1 MITGIH
7 IENFALIKSQH
18 FGPGSGLN
26 IVTGETGAGKSLLA
40 AAIAGIFGEDVSS
53 DQILHGQ
60 SRLDIQCEL
69 ELSPEKCG
77 MIADMTG
84 VEADDDI
91 YVLSRTIQDKGKN
104 SVRLNGSIISLS
116 MLRQIGELVFDFHTQ
131 NETKQLLKKENQTRL
146 LDQFCSPGFL
156 KKLEE
161 YNRVFNSDISSR
173 DKLIRLMNDIRDKEA
188 RRDILNYQIT
198 EIEDTAPDEKTY
210 NELRERKDLLINSEK
225 IARSL
230 GTITKLLSDDD
241 VTGEDTAEKIRSAAR
256 EFGSLSGFYAQY
268 SKIET
273 DLEDIYW
280 KIKDISENVKLRIQ
294 ELEYDPLEIDEI
306 ISRIDAVDKLKKK
319 YGDTIS
325 DIHKTLD
332 EKKRELDELINSEI
346 SIAKL
351 DETIAENRK
360 KLTML
365 DEALLDER
373 NKAAVRLSKN
383 IVDELRDLDMPDVH
397 FEVRFSKKNLK
408 DREFA
413 LNGSHEARFAISTN
427 KGQPLKNLD
436 EISSGGEMARVMLV
450 FKKLNSSF
458 DDTDILVFDEIESG
472 VSGSTAFKVGKKM
485 YDISKTKQVICITH
499 IPQIAV
505 FADKHFKV
513 FKVEKDGATY
523 SVVENLD
530 EEMKITEIGKLLGG
544 YKVTE
549 NVVLNAQEL
558 LKLGKE
564 YMEDRDES

>member
-7 IENFALIKSQH
+7 IENFALIKNQH
-18 FGPGSGLN
+18 FEPGTGLN

-69 ELSPEKCG
+69 ELSREKCA
-77 MIADMTG
+77 IITDMTG

-91 YVLSRTIQDKGKN
+91 FVLSRTIQEKGKN
-104 SVRLNGSIISLS
+104 SVRLNGAIISLS

-146 LDQFCSPGFL
+146 LDQFCSPGFY
-156 KKLEE
+156 KTLEE
-161 YNRVFNSDISSR
+161 YNRIYNSDISSR
-173 DKLIRLMNDIRDKEA
+173 EKLGRLMNDIRDKEA
-188 RRDILNYQIT
+188 RRDILNYQIK
-198 EIEDTAPDEKTY
+198 EIEDTDPDEKTY
-210 NELRERKDLLINSEK
+210 NELRARRDLLVNSEK

-230 GTITKLLSDDD
+230 GMIAELISEDDI
-241 VTGEDTAEKIRSAAR
+241 TGEDTAEKIRKAAR
-256 EFGSLSGFYAQY
+256 EFGSLSGFYSDY
-268 SKIET
+268 SKKET
-273 DLEDIYW
+273 ELEDIYW
-280 KIKDISENVKLRIQ
+280 KLKEISEEVKIRMQ

-306 ISRIDAVDKLKKK
+306 ISKIDAVDKLKKK

-332 EKKRELDELINSEI
+332 EKKRELDELINSDI

-351 DETIAENRK
+351 DEAIAENRK
-360 KLTML
+360 KLTLL
-365 DEALLDER
+365 DKVLLDER
-373 NKAAVRLSKN
+373 NKAAVKLSKS
-383 IVDELRDLDMPDVH
+383 IIEELRDLDMPDVH

-408 DREFA
+408 DKEFA

-436 EISSGGEMARVMLV
+436 EISSGGEMARVMLI

-505 FADKHFKV
+505 FSENHFKV
-513 FKVEKDGATY
+513 FKVEKDGTTY
-523 SVVENLD
+523 SVVEPLD
-530 EEMKITEIGKLLGG
+530 EEKKIKEIGKLLGG
-544 YKVTE
+544 YRITE
-549 NVVLNAQEL
+549 NAVLNAEEL